1 MNESSAY
8 EDLLRSSSNPIWI
21 LDDQELTV
29 VAVNDAALRLY
40 GYTRDEIIGMSAAM
54 LRPPSERQR
63 WKEYVRSHRGHGYA
77 GVWVHQTKYGTQFEV
92 EITFTLI
99 NYGDKPARL
108 VLVRPVHKVL
118 AKANAQ

>member
-21 LDDQELTV
+21 LDEEDLTV

-40 GYTRDEIIGMSAAM
+40 GYTRDEMIGMSAAM
-54 LRPPSERQR
+54 LRPASEREK
-63 WKEYVRSHRGHGYA
+63 WKEYVKKHPSHGYA
-77 GVWVHQTKYGTQFEV
+77 GVWLHQTKYGTQFDV
-92 EITFTLI
+92 EITFTSI

-108 VLVRPVHKVL
+108 VLVKPVHKMSG
-118 AKANAQ
+118 KANA